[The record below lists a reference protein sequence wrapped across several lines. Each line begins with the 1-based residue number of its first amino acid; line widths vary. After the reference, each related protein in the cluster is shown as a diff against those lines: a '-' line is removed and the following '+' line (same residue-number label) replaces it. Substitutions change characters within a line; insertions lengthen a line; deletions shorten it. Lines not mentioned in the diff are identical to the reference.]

1 VRSICLS
8 RRYGCAQHA
17 GSIHWDC
24 VIACRAL
31 SNEQPLSPRPSKHQA
46 ATACSQEASSRQA
59 ESRHSQQLPA
69 ASAATAPVTPAASP
83 HQPAQQPAGEPA
95 TSLPVAL
102 RRLSVAR
109 QATQPPGFHRRHHRR
124 HQPLVQTPM
133 PIDLVAT
140 AVGAFVTGAAQEA
153 GKQVVAGS
161 SSSGKSTKSGGTTYS
176 GSGRPRKSDYTKGG
190 NVRR

>member
-1 VRSICLS
+1 MCT
-8 RRYGCAQHA
+8 

-31 SNEQPLSPRPSKHQA
+31 SNEQPLSPRPGRQPQHAARKQA
-46 ATACSQEASSRQA
+46 AGRQNPGTASS
-59 ESRHSQQLPA
+59 SP
-69 ASAATAPVTPAASP
+69 P
-83 HQPAQQPAGEPA
+83 HQPPPRRSHRPHHRISQQQPAGEPA

>member
-1 VRSICLS
+1 MSNPS
-8 RRYGCAQHA
+8 RPDQA
-17 GSIHWDC
+17 GSH
-24 VIACRAL
+24 
-31 SNEQPLSPRPSKHQA
+31 SMQPGSKQQAGRIQAQPAAPR
-46 ATACSQEASSRQA
+46 RI
-59 ESRHSQQLPA
+59 SRHRA
-69 ASAATAPVTPAASP
+69 GHTGRITASAS
-83 HQPAQQPAGEPA
+83 QQQPAGEPA